1 MSMDTVAE
9 FLTRIRNAGTSRH
22 EKVDVPASKIRAGI
36 ADILVNSGL
45 IRSYKVAKD
54 SKQGV
59 MRVYLKYADDGAH
72 AISAIQRVSRPGR
85 RVYIRSTEIPVVR
98 SGLGMTIL
106 STSQGLMSGKEAQKK
121 NLGGELICKVW

>member
-1 MSMDTVAE
+1 MDTVAQ
-9 FLTRIRNAGTSRH
+9 FITRIRNAGTARH
-22 EKVDVPASKIRAGI
+22 EKVDVPASKLRAGL
-36 ADILVNSGL
+36 AEILVNNGL

-59 MRVYLKYADDGAH
+59 MRVYLKYDEAGNHVINKID
-72 AISAIQRVSRPGR
+72 RVSRPGR
-85 RVYIRSTEIPVVR
+85 RVYVKANEIPVVR

-121 NLGGELICKVW
+121 NLGGELLCRIW